1 MSILVVAE
9 HDNSELKPAT
19 RVALAAA
26 AAIGGDV
33 DVLVA
38 GSGIDGVASQA
49 AAIAGVNKVLAADM
63 PFTHTSY
70 LKTWLPWLSKW
81 LQAIHTFC
89 VPTQPT
95 VKISCLV

>member
-1 MSILVVAE
+1 MSVLVVAE
-9 HDNSELKPAT
+9 HDNSELKVAT

-49 AAIAGVNKVLAADM
+49 ATAVGVNKVLVADNAAYEHQLPENIAPLVVETAAD
-63 PFTHTSY
+63 THVV
-70 LKTWLPWLSKW
+70 
-81 LQAIHTFC
+81 AAHTTNEITFRA
-89 VPTQPT
+89 
-95 VKISCLV
+95 

>member
-1 MSILVVAE
+1 MSVLVVAE
-9 HDNSELKPAT
+9 HDNSELKVAT

-49 AAIAGVNKVLAADM
+49 AAA
-63 PFTHTSY
+63 
-70 LKTWLPWLSKW
+70 TWTPRS
-81 LQAIHTFC
+81 
-89 VPTQPT
+89 
-95 VKISCLV
+95 SG